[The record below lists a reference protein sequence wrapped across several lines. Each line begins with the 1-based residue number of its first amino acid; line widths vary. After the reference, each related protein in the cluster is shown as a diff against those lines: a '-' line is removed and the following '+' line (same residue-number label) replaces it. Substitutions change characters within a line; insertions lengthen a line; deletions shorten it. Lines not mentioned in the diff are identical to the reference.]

1 MDKEK
6 ARVLIHKINAL
17 YKNIDANTPGVS
29 PLERDLMLSYLRQ
42 FYETI
47 ALSQSQNKGS
57 LNEVQPVAKVPPLKE
72 EPPIK
77 EEPTVKIVPPT
88 KVGQPVNEEKTI
100 KEVQPLNEVKRET
113 GLLGRERGV
122 ANFEPEQKIP
132 EPVATQP
139 TPQPAEPFSN
149 GELAHL
155 FIWQEPSNLAE
166 RLANQ
171 AIPNLSFSTFSM
183 NERLLYTND
192 LFGKNWAEMEEAVK
206 MINNFSHFDQAKVFL
221 LNIGRQHHWDK
232 EESKEAAKSFINTV
246 RRRFL

>member
-47 ALSQSQNKGS
+47 ALSQSQNKA
-57 LNEVQPVAKVPPLKE
+57 PV
-72 EPPIK
+72 
-77 EEPTVKIVPPT
+77 
-88 KVGQPVNEEKTI
+88 
-100 KEVQPLNEVKRET
+100 KEVQPEKEVMPVKEVQPEKEIQAVKDVQPVNEVKRET

-122 ANFEPEQKIP
+122 ANFEPEKKIS
-132 EPVATQP
+132 EPVAP
-139 TPQPAEPFSN
+139 PVTPQPAEPLSDN
-149 GELAHL
+149 ELAHL

-166 RLANQ
+166 RLASQ
-171 AIPNLSFSTFSM
+171 AITNLSFSTFSM

-192 LFGKNWAEMEEAVK
+192 LFGKNSAEMEEAVK
-206 MINNFSHFDQAKVFL
+206 MLNNFTHFDQAKVFL
-221 LNIGRQHHWDK
+221 LNIGRQHDWHK
-232 EESKEAAKSFINTV
+232 EERKDAAKSFINTV

>member
-47 ALSQSQNKGS
+47 ALSQSQNKAPVK
-57 LNEVQPVAKVPPLKE
+57 EVQPEKE
-72 EPPIK
+72 
-77 EEPTVKIVPPT
+77 VKP
-88 KVGQPVNEEKTI
+88 I
-100 KEVQPLNEVKRET
+100 KEVQPEKEIQRVKEVQPVREIQPVNEVKRET

-122 ANFEPEQKIP
+122 ANFEPEKKIV
-132 EPVATQP
+132 EPVASAI
-139 TPQPAEPFSN
+139 TPQPAEPLSDS
-149 GELAHL
+149 ELAHL

-166 RLANQ
+166 RLASQ
-171 AIPNLSFSTFSM
+171 AITNLSFSTFSM

-192 LFGKNWAEMEEAVK
+192 LFGKNSAEMEEAVK
-206 MINNFSHFDQAKVFL
+206 MINNFTHFDQAKIFL
-221 LNIGRQHHWDK
+221 LNIGRQHDWHK
-232 EESKEAAKSFINTV
+232 EERKEAAKSFINTV

>member
-47 ALSQSQNKGS
+47 ALSQSQNKAPVK
-57 LNEVQPVAKVPPLKE
+57 EVQPEKE
-72 EPPIK
+72 
-77 EEPTVKIVPPT
+77 VKL
-88 KVGQPVNEEKTI
+88 I
-100 KEVQPLNEVKRET
+100 KEVQPEKEIQPVKELQPVREIQPVNEVKRET

-122 ANFEPEQKIP
+122 ANFEPEKKIV
-132 EPVATQP
+132 EPGAP
-139 TPQPAEPFSN
+139 AITPQPAEPLSDN
-149 GELAHL
+149 GLAHL

-166 RLANQ
+166 RLASQ
-171 AIPNLSFSTFSM
+171 AITNLSFSTFSM

-192 LFGKNWAEMEEAVK
+192 LFGKNSAEMEEAVK
-206 MINNFSHFDQAKVFL
+206 MINNFTHFDQAKIFL
-221 LNIGRQHHWDK
+221 LNIGRQHDWHK
-232 EESKEAAKSFINTV
+232 EERKEAAKSFINTV

>member
-47 ALSQSQNKGS
+47 ALSQSQPKATQI
-57 LNEVQPVAKVPPLKE
+57 EVQPLKE
-72 EPPIK
+72 E
-77 EEPTVKIVPPT
+77 
-88 KVGQPVNEEKTI
+88 QPI
-100 KEVQPLNEVKRET
+100 KEVQSLKEEKRET

-122 ANFEPEQKIP
+122 GNFEPEKKTP
-132 EPVATQP
+132 EPVVHEMI
-139 TPQPAEPFSN
+139 PQPVEPASDS
-149 GELAHL
+149 ELAHL

-166 RLANQ
+166 RLASQ
-171 AIPNLSFSTFSM
+171 AISNLSFSTFSM

-192 LFGKNWAEMEEAVK
+192 LFEKNNAEMEEAVK
-206 MINNFSHFDQAKVFL
+206 MLNNFTHFDQAKVFL
-221 LNIGRQHHWDK
+221 LNIGRQHDWHK
-232 EESKEAAKSFINTV
+232 EDRKEAAKSFINTV

>member
-47 ALSQSQNKGS
+47 ALSQSQAKAP
-57 LNEVQPVAKVPPLKE
+57 LNEVQPVLEVPPLKE
-72 EPPIK
+72 E
-77 EEPTVKIVPPT
+77 
-88 KVGQPVNEEKTI
+88 QPI
-100 KEVQPLNEVKRET
+100 KEVQSLNEEKRET

-122 ANFEPEQKIP
+122 ANFEPEKKVP
-132 EPVATQP
+132 EPVVLP
-139 TPQPAEPFSN
+139 VTPQPVEPLSDN
-149 GELAHL
+149 ELAHL

-166 RLANQ
+166 RLASQ
-171 AIPNLSFSTFSM
+171 AITNLSFSTFSM

-192 LFGKNWAEMEEAVK
+192 LFGKNSAEMEEAVK
-206 MINNFSHFDQAKVFL
+206 MINNFTHFDQAKEFL
-221 LNIGRQHHWDK
+221 LNIGRQHDWLK
-232 EESKEAAKSFINTV
+232 EERKDAAKSFINTV

>member
-47 ALSQSQNKGS
+47 ALSQSQNKAPVK
-57 LNEVQPVAKVPPLKE
+57 EVQPEKE
-72 EPPIK
+72 
-77 EEPTVKIVPPT
+77 VKL
-88 KVGQPVNEEKTI
+88 I
-100 KEVQPLNEVKRET
+100 KEVQPEKEIQPVKELQPVREIQPVNEVKRET

-122 ANFEPEQKIP
+122 ANFEPEKKIV
-132 EPVATQP
+132 EPGAP
-139 TPQPAEPFSN
+139 AITPQPAEPLSDN
-149 GELAHL
+149 GLAHL

-166 RLANQ
+166 RLASQ
-171 AIPNLSFSTFSM
+171 AITNLSISTFSM

-192 LFGKNWAEMEEAVK
+192 LFGKNSAEMEEAVK
-206 MINNFSHFDQAKVFL
+206 MINNFTHFDQAKIFL
-221 LNIGRQHHWDK
+221 LNIGRQHDWHK
-232 EESKEAAKSFINTV
+232 EERKEAAKSFINTV

>member
-47 ALSQSQNKGS
+47 ALSQSQNKAPVK
-57 LNEVQPVAKVPPLKE
+57 EVQPEKE
-72 EPPIK
+72 
-77 EEPTVKIVPPT
+77 VKP
-88 KVGQPVNEEKTI
+88 I
-100 KEVQPLNEVKRET
+100 KEVQPEKEIQRVKEVQPVREIQSVNEVKRET

-122 ANFEPEQKIP
+122 ANFEPEKKIV
-132 EPVATQP
+132 EPGAP
-139 TPQPAEPFSN
+139 AITPQPAEPLSDN
-149 GELAHL
+149 GLAHL

-166 RLANQ
+166 RLASQ
-171 AIPNLSFSTFSM
+171 AITNLSFSTFSM

-192 LFGKNWAEMEEAVK
+192 LFGKNSAEMEEAVK
-206 MINNFSHFDQAKVFL
+206 MLNNFTHFDQAKVFL
-221 LNIGRQHHWDK
+221 LNIGRQHDWHK
-232 EESKEAAKSFINTV
+232 EERKDAAKSFINTV

>member
-47 ALSQSQNKGS
+47 ALSQSQAKAP
-57 LNEVQPVAKVPPLKE
+57 LNEVQPVLEVPPLKE
-72 EPPIK
+72 E
-77 EEPTVKIVPPT
+77 
-88 KVGQPVNEEKTI
+88 QPI
-100 KEVQPLNEVKRET
+100 KEVQSLNEEKRET

-122 ANFEPEQKIP
+122 ANFEPEKKVP
-132 EPVATQP
+132 EPVVLP
-139 TPQPAEPFSN
+139 VTPQPVEPLSDN
-149 GELAHL
+149 ELAHL

-166 RLANQ
+166 RLASQ
-171 AIPNLSFSTFSM
+171 AITNLSFSTFSM

-192 LFGKNWAEMEEAVK
+192 LFGKNSAEMEEAVK
-206 MINNFSHFDQAKVFL
+206 MLNNFTHFDQAKEFL
-221 LNIGRQHHWDK
+221 LNIGRQHDWLK
-232 EESKEAAKSFINTV
+232 EERKDAAKSFINTV

>member
-47 ALSQSQNKGS
+47 ALSQSQPKATQI
-57 LNEVQPVAKVPPLKE
+57 EVQPIIEVPPLKE
-72 EPPIK
+72 E
-77 EEPTVKIVPPT
+77 
-88 KVGQPVNEEKTI
+88 QPI
-100 KEVQPLNEVKRET
+100 KEVQSLKEEKRET

-122 ANFEPEQKIP
+122 GNFEPEKKTP
-132 EPVATQP
+132 EPVVHEMI
-139 TPQPAEPFSN
+139 PQPVEPASDS
-149 GELAHL
+149 ELAHL

-166 RLANQ
+166 RLASQ
-171 AIPNLSFSTFSM
+171 AISNLSFSTFSM

-192 LFGKNWAEMEEAVK
+192 LFEKNNAEMEEAVK
-206 MINNFSHFDQAKVFL
+206 MLNNFTHFDQAKVFL
-221 LNIGRQHHWDK
+221 LNIGRQYDWHK
-232 EESKEAAKSFINTV
+232 EDRKEAAKSFINTV

>member
-47 ALSQSQNKGS
+47 ALSQSQNKAPVK
-57 LNEVQPVAKVPPLKE
+57 EVQPEKE
-72 EPPIK
+72 
-77 EEPTVKIVPPT
+77 VKP
-88 KVGQPVNEEKTI
+88 I
-100 KEVQPLNEVKRET
+100 KEVQPEKEIQRVKEVQPVREIQSVNEVKRET

-122 ANFEPEQKIP
+122 ANFEPEKKIV
-132 EPVATQP
+132 EPVAP
-139 TPQPAEPFSN
+139 AITPQPADPLSDN
-149 GELAHL
+149 ELTHL

-166 RLANQ
+166 RLASQ
-171 AIPNLSFSTFSM
+171 AITNLSFSTFSM

-192 LFGKNWAEMEEAVK
+192 LFGKNSAEMEEAVK
-206 MINNFSHFDQAKVFL
+206 MINNFTHFDQAKVFL
-221 LNIGRQHHWDK
+221 LNIGRQHDWHK
-232 EESKEAAKSFINTV
+232 EERKEAAKSFINTV

>member
-47 ALSQSQNKGS
+47 ALSQSQAKAP
-57 LNEVQPVAKVPPLKE
+57 LNEVQPVLEVPPLKE
-72 EPPIK
+72 E
-77 EEPTVKIVPPT
+77 
-88 KVGQPVNEEKTI
+88 QPI
-100 KEVQPLNEVKRET
+100 KEVQSLNEEKRET

-122 ANFEPEQKIP
+122 ANFEPEKKVP
-132 EPVATQP
+132 EPVVLP
-139 TPQPAEPFSN
+139 VTPQPVEPLSDN
-149 GELAHL
+149 ELAHL

-166 RLANQ
+166 RLASQ
-171 AIPNLSFSTFSM
+171 AITNLSFSTFSM

-192 LFGKNWAEMEEAVK
+192 LFGKNSAEMEEAVK
-206 MINNFSHFDQAKVFL
+206 MINNFTHFDQAKEFL
-221 LNIGRQHHWDK
+221 LNIGRQHDWHK
-232 EESKEAAKSFINTV
+232 EERKDAAKSFINTV

>member
-47 ALSQSQNKGS
+47 ALSQSQNKAPVK
-57 LNEVQPVAKVPPLKE
+57 EVQPEKE
-72 EPPIK
+72 
-77 EEPTVKIVPPT
+77 VKP
-88 KVGQPVNEEKTI
+88 I
-100 KEVQPLNEVKRET
+100 KEVQPEKEIQRVKEVQPVREIQPVNEVKRET

-122 ANFEPEQKIP
+122 ANFEPEKKIV
-132 EPVATQP
+132 EPGAP
-139 TPQPAEPFSN
+139 AITPQPAEPLSDN
-149 GELAHL
+149 GLAHL

-166 RLANQ
+166 RLASQ
-171 AIPNLSFSTFSM
+171 AITNLSFSTFSM

-192 LFGKNWAEMEEAVK
+192 LFGKNSVEMEEAVK
-206 MINNFSHFDQAKVFL
+206 MINNFTHFDQAKVFL
-221 LNIGRQHHWDK
+221 LNIGRQHDWHK
-232 EESKEAAKSFINTV
+232 EERKEAAKSFINTV

>member
-47 ALSQSQNKGS
+47 ALSQSQPKATQS
-57 LNEVQPVAKVPPLKE
+57 EVQPIIEVPPLKE
-72 EPPIK
+72 E
-77 EEPTVKIVPPT
+77 
-88 KVGQPVNEEKTI
+88 QPI
-100 KEVQPLNEVKRET
+100 KEVQSLKEEKRET

-122 ANFEPEQKIP
+122 GNFEPEKKTP
-132 EPVATQP
+132 EPVVHEMI
-139 TPQPAEPFSN
+139 PQPVEPASDS
-149 GELAHL
+149 ELAHL

-166 RLANQ
+166 RLASQ

-192 LFGKNWAEMEEAVK
+192 LFEKNNAEMEEAVK
-206 MINNFSHFDQAKVFL
+206 MLNNFTHFDQAKVFL
-221 LNIGRQHHWDK
+221 LNIGRQHDWHK
-232 EESKEAAKSFINTV
+232 EDRKEAAKSFINTV

>member
-47 ALSQSQNKGS
+47 ALSQSQPKATQS
-57 LNEVQPVAKVPPLKE
+57 EVQPITEVPPLKE
-72 EPPIK
+72 E
-77 EEPTVKIVPPT
+77 
-88 KVGQPVNEEKTI
+88 QLI
-100 KEVQPLNEVKRET
+100 KEVQSLKEEKRET

-122 ANFEPEQKIP
+122 GNFEPEKKTP
-132 EPVATQP
+132 EPVVHEMI
-139 TPQPAEPFSN
+139 PQPVEPASDS
-149 GELAHL
+149 ELAHL

-166 RLANQ
+166 RLASQ
-171 AIPNLSFSTFSM
+171 AISNLSFSTFSM

-192 LFGKNWAEMEEAVK
+192 LFEKNNAEMEEAVK
-206 MINNFSHFDQAKVFL
+206 MLNNFTHFDQAKVFL
-221 LNIGRQHHWDK
+221 LNIGRQYDWHK
-232 EESKEAAKSFINTV
+232 EDRKEAAKSFINTV

>member
-6 ARVLIHKINAL
+6 ARILIHKINAL

-47 ALSQSQNKGS
+47 ALSQSQNKAPVKEVQPEKEVKP
-57 LNEVQPVAKVPPLKE
+57 LNEVQDK
-72 EPPIK
+72 
-77 EEPTVKIVPPT
+77 
-88 KVGQPVNEEKTI
+88 
-100 KEVQPLNEVKRET
+100 KEVQPENEVKRET

-122 ANFEPEQKIP
+122 GNFEPDKKTP
-132 EPVATQP
+132 EPIVHP
-139 TPQPAEPFSN
+139 VNPQPAEPASDS
-149 GELAHL
+149 ELAHL

-166 RLANQ
+166 RLASQ
-171 AIPNLSFSTFSM
+171 AISNLSFSTFSM

-192 LFGKNWAEMEEAVK
+192 LFGKNNAEMEEAVK
-206 MINNFSHFDQAKVFL
+206 MLNNFTHFDQAKVFL
-221 LNIGRQHHWDK
+221 LNIGRQHDWQK
-232 EESKEAAKSFINTV
+232 EERKDAAKSFINTV

>member
-47 ALSQSQNKGS
+47 ALSQSQAKAP
-57 LNEVQPVAKVPPLKE
+57 LNEVQPVLEVPPLKE
-72 EPPIK
+72 EQPIR
-77 EEPTVKIVPPT
+77 EV
-88 KVGQPVNEEKTI
+88 QSLNEE
-100 KEVQPLNEVKRET
+100 KRET

-122 ANFEPEQKIP
+122 ANFEPEKKVP
-132 EPVATQP
+132 EPVVLP
-139 TPQPAEPFSN
+139 VTPQPVEPLSDN
-149 GELAHL
+149 ELAHL

-166 RLANQ
+166 RLASQ
-171 AIPNLSFSTFSM
+171 AITNLSFSTFSM

-192 LFGKNWAEMEEAVK
+192 LFGKNSAEMEEAVK
-206 MINNFSHFDQAKVFL
+206 MLNNFTHFDQAKEFL
-221 LNIGRQHHWDK
+221 LNIGRQHDWLK
-232 EESKEAAKSFINTV
+232 EERKDAAKSFINTV

>member
-47 ALSQSQNKGS
+47 ALSQSQNKAPVK
-57 LNEVQPVAKVPPLKE
+57 EVQPEKE
-72 EPPIK
+72 
-77 EEPTVKIVPPT
+77 VKP
-88 KVGQPVNEEKTI
+88 I
-100 KEVQPLNEVKRET
+100 KEVQPEKEIQRVKEVQPVREIQPVNEVKRET

-122 ANFEPEQKIP
+122 ANFEPEKKIV
-132 EPVATQP
+132 EPGAP
-139 TPQPAEPFSN
+139 AITPQPADPLSDN
-149 GELAHL
+149 ELTHL

-166 RLANQ
+166 RLASQ
-171 AIPNLSFSTFSM
+171 AITNLSFSTFSM

-192 LFGKNWAEMEEAVK
+192 LFGKNSAEMEEAVK
-206 MINNFSHFDQAKVFL
+206 MINNFTHFDQAKVFL
-221 LNIGRQHHWDK
+221 LNIGRQHDWHK
-232 EESKEAAKSFINTV
+232 EERKEAAKSFINTV

>member
-47 ALSQSQNKGS
+47 ALSPSQNKA
-57 LNEVQPVAKVPPLKE
+57 LVKEVPPEKEITPVKEIQPEKEIQLVKEVQP
-72 EPPIK
+72 
-77 EEPTVKIVPPT
+77 
-88 KVGQPVNEEKTI
+88 I
-100 KEVQPLNEVKRET
+100 KEVPPLNEVKRET

-122 ANFEPEQKIP
+122 GNFEPEKKTP
-132 EPVATQP
+132 EPVVHEMI
-139 TPQPAEPFSN
+139 PQPVEPASDS
-149 GELAHL
+149 ELAHL

-166 RLANQ
+166 RLASQ
-171 AIPNLSFSTFSM
+171 AITNLSFSTFSM

-192 LFGKNWAEMEEAVK
+192 LFGKNSAEMEEAVK
-206 MINNFSHFDQAKVFL
+206 MINNFTHFDQAKVFL
-221 LNIGRQHHWDK
+221 LNIGRQHDWYK
-232 EESKEAAKSFINTV
+232 EERKEAAKSFINMV

>member
-47 ALSQSQNKGS
+47 ALSQSQNKVPVK
-57 LNEVQPVAKVPPLKE
+57 EVQPVLEVPPLKE
-72 EPPIK
+72 E
-77 EEPTVKIVPPT
+77 
-88 KVGQPVNEEKTI
+88 QPI
-100 KEVQPLNEVKRET
+100 KEVQSLNEEKRET

-122 ANFEPEQKIP
+122 ANFEPEKKVS
-132 EPVATQP
+132 ETVAP
-139 TPQPAEPFSN
+139 PLTPQPAEPLSDN
-149 GELAHL
+149 ELAHL

-166 RLANQ
+166 RLASQ
-171 AIPNLSFSTFSM
+171 AISNLSFSTFSM

-192 LFGKNWAEMEEAVK
+192 LFGKNSAEMEEAVK
-206 MINNFSHFDQAKVFL
+206 MINNFTHFDQAKVFL
-221 LNIGRQHHWDK
+221 LNIGRQHDWHK
-232 EESKEAAKSFINTV
+232 EERKDAAKSFINTV

>member
-47 ALSQSQNKGS
+47 ALSQSQNKAPVK
-57 LNEVQPVAKVPPLKE
+57 EVQPVLEVPPLKE
-72 EPPIK
+72 E
-77 EEPTVKIVPPT
+77 
-88 KVGQPVNEEKTI
+88 QPI
-100 KEVQPLNEVKRET
+100 KEVQSLNEEKRET

-122 ANFEPEQKIP
+122 ANFEPEKKVS
-132 EPVATQP
+132 EPVAP
-139 TPQPAEPFSN
+139 PLTPQPAEPLSDK
-149 GELAHL
+149 ELDHL

-166 RLANQ
+166 RLASQ
-171 AIPNLSFSTFSM
+171 AISNLSFSTFSM
-183 NERLLYTND
+183 NERLLYIND
-192 LFGKNWAEMEEAVK
+192 LFGKNNAEMEEAIK
-206 MINNFSHFDQAKVFL
+206 TLNNFTHFDQAKVFL
-221 LNIGRQHHWDK
+221 LNIGRQHDWQK
-232 EESKEAAKSFINTV
+232 EERKEAAKSFINTV

>member
-47 ALSQSQNKGS
+47 ALSQSQNKAPVK
-57 LNEVQPVAKVPPLKE
+57 EVQPEKE
-72 EPPIK
+72 VKPIK
-77 EEPTVKIVPPT
+77 EV
-88 KVGQPVNEEKTI
+88 QPEKEI
-100 KEVQPLNEVKRET
+100 QRVKEVQPDREMQPLNEVKRET

-122 ANFEPEQKIP
+122 ANFEPEKKIV
-132 EPVATQP
+132 EPGAP
-139 TPQPAEPFSN
+139 AITPQPAEPLSDS
-149 GELAHL
+149 GLAHL

-166 RLANQ
+166 RLASQ
-171 AIPNLSFSTFSM
+171 AITNLSFSTFSM

-192 LFGKNWAEMEEAVK
+192 LFGKNSAEMEEAVK
-206 MINNFSHFDQAKVFL
+206 MINNFTHFDQAKVFL
-221 LNIGRQHHWDK
+221 LNIGRQHDWHK
-232 EESKEAAKSFINTV
+232 EERKEAAKSFINTV

>member
-47 ALSQSQNKGS
+47 ALSQSQNKAPVK
-57 LNEVQPVAKVPPLKE
+57 EVQPEKE
-72 EPPIK
+72 VMP
-77 EEPTVKIVPPT
+77 
-88 KVGQPVNEEKTI
+88 I
-100 KEVQPLNEVKRET
+100 KEVQPEKEIQAVKDVQPVNEVKRET

-122 ANFEPEQKIP
+122 ANFEPEKKIS
-132 EPVATQP
+132 EPVAP
-139 TPQPAEPFSN
+139 PVTPQPAEPLSDN
-149 GELAHL
+149 ELAHL

-166 RLANQ
+166 RLASQ
-171 AIPNLSFSTFSM
+171 AITNLSFSTFSM

-192 LFGKNWAEMEEAVK
+192 LFGKNSAEMEEAVK
-206 MINNFSHFDQAKVFL
+206 MLNNFTHFDQAKVFL
-221 LNIGRQHHWDK
+221 LNIGRQHDWHK
-232 EESKEAAKSFINTV
+232 EERKDAAKSFINTV

>member
-47 ALSQSQNKGS
+47 ALSQSQPKAT
-57 LNEVQPVAKVPPLKE
+57 LNEVQPVLEVPPLKE
-72 EPPIK
+72 E
-77 EEPTVKIVPPT
+77 
-88 KVGQPVNEEKTI
+88 QPI
-100 KEVQPLNEVKRET
+100 KEVQSLNEEKRET

-122 ANFEPEQKIP
+122 ANFEPEKKTL
-132 EPVATQP
+132 EPVVLP
-139 TPQPAEPFSN
+139 VTPQPVEPLSDK
-149 GELAHL
+149 ELAHL

-166 RLANQ
+166 RLASQ
-171 AIPNLSFSTFSM
+171 AITNLSFSTFSM

-192 LFGKNWAEMEEAVK
+192 LFGKNSAEMEEAVK
-206 MINNFSHFDQAKVFL
+206 MLNNFTHFDQAKEFL
-221 LNIGRQHHWDK
+221 LNIGRQHDWLK
-232 EESKEAAKSFINTV
+232 EERKDAAKSFINTV

>member
-47 ALSQSQNKGS
+47 ALSQSQNKAPVK
-57 LNEVQPVAKVPPLKE
+57 EVQPEKE
-72 EPPIK
+72 VIPIK
-77 EEPTVKIVPPT
+77 EILPEKEIQAVKDV
-88 KVGQPVNEEKTI
+88 QPVNEA
-100 KEVQPLNEVKRET
+100 KRET

-122 ANFEPEQKIP
+122 ANFEPEKKIS
-132 EPVATQP
+132 EPVAP
-139 TPQPAEPFSN
+139 PVTPQPAEPLSDN
-149 GELAHL
+149 ELAHL

-166 RLANQ
+166 RLASQ
-171 AIPNLSFSTFSM
+171 AITNLSFSTFSM

-192 LFGKNWAEMEEAVK
+192 LFGKNSAEMEEAVK
-206 MINNFSHFDQAKVFL
+206 MLNNFTHFDQAKVFL
-221 LNIGRQHHWDK
+221 LNIGRQHDWHK
-232 EESKEAAKSFINTV
+232 EERKDAAKSFINTV

>member
-47 ALSQSQNKGS
+47 ALSQSQPKATQS
-57 LNEVQPVAKVPPLKE
+57 EVQPIIEVPPLKE
-72 EPPIK
+72 E
-77 EEPTVKIVPPT
+77 
-88 KVGQPVNEEKTI
+88 QPI
-100 KEVQPLNEVKRET
+100 KEVQSLKEEKRET

-122 ANFEPEQKIP
+122 GNFEPEKKTP
-132 EPVATQP
+132 EPVDHEMI
-139 TPQPAEPFSN
+139 PQPVEPASDS
-149 GELAHL
+149 ELAHL

-166 RLANQ
+166 RLASQ
-171 AIPNLSFSTFSM
+171 AIANLSFSTFSM

-192 LFGKNWAEMEEAVK
+192 LFEKNNAEMEEAVK
-206 MINNFSHFDQAKVFL
+206 MLNNFTHFDQAKVFL
-221 LNIGRQHHWDK
+221 LNIGRQHDWHK
-232 EESKEAAKSFINTV
+232 EDRKEAAKSFINTV

>member
-47 ALSQSQNKGS
+47 ALSQSQNKAPVK
-57 LNEVQPVAKVPPLKE
+57 EVQPEKE
-72 EPPIK
+72 
-77 EEPTVKIVPPT
+77 VKP
-88 KVGQPVNEEKTI
+88 I
-100 KEVQPLNEVKRET
+100 KEVQPEKEIQRVKEVQPVREIQPVNEVKRET

-122 ANFEPEQKIP
+122 ANFEPEKKIV
-132 EPVATQP
+132 EPGAP
-139 TPQPAEPFSN
+139 AITPQPAEPLSDN
-149 GELAHL
+149 GLAHL

-166 RLANQ
+166 RLASQ
-171 AIPNLSFSTFSM
+171 AITNLSFSTFSM

-192 LFGKNWAEMEEAVK
+192 LFGKSSVEMEEAVK
-206 MINNFSHFDQAKVFL
+206 MINNFTHFDQAKVFL
-221 LNIGRQHHWDK
+221 LNIGRQHDWHK
-232 EESKEAAKSFINTV
+232 EERKEAAKSFINTV

>member
-47 ALSQSQNKGS
+47 ALSQSQPKATQS
-57 LNEVQPVAKVPPLKE
+57 EVQPIIEVPPLKE
-72 EPPIK
+72 E
-77 EEPTVKIVPPT
+77 
-88 KVGQPVNEEKTI
+88 QPI
-100 KEVQPLNEVKRET
+100 KEVQSLKEEKRET

-122 ANFEPEQKIP
+122 GNFEPEKKTP
-132 EPVATQP
+132 EPVVHEMIHQP
-139 TPQPAEPFSN
+139 VEPASDS
-149 GELAHL
+149 ELAHL

-166 RLANQ
+166 RLASQ
-171 AIPNLSFSTFSM
+171 AISNLSFSTFSM

-192 LFGKNWAEMEEAVK
+192 LFEKNNAEMEEAVK
-206 MINNFSHFDQAKVFL
+206 MLNNFTHFDQAKVFL
-221 LNIGRQHHWDK
+221 LNIGRQYDWHK
-232 EESKEAAKSFINTV
+232 EDRKEAAKSFINTV

>member
-47 ALSQSQNKGS
+47 ALSQSKNKAPVK
-57 LNEVQPVAKVPPLKE
+57 EVQPVLEVPPLKE
-72 EPPIK
+72 E
-77 EEPTVKIVPPT
+77 
-88 KVGQPVNEEKTI
+88 QPI
-100 KEVQPLNEVKRET
+100 KEVQSLNEEKRET

-122 ANFEPEQKIP
+122 ANFEPDKKVSET
-132 EPVATQP
+132 VAP
-139 TPQPAEPFSN
+139 PLTPQPAEPLSDN
-149 GELAHL
+149 ELDHL

-166 RLANQ
+166 RLASQ
-171 AIPNLSFSTFSM
+171 AISNLSFSTFSM
-183 NERLLYTND
+183 NERLLYIND
-192 LFGKNWAEMEEAVK
+192 LFGKNNAEMEEAIK
-206 MINNFSHFDQAKVFL
+206 TLNNFTHFDQAKVFL
-221 LNIGRQHHWDK
+221 LNIGRQHDWQK
-232 EESKEAAKSFINTV
+232 EERKEAAKSFINTV

>member
-47 ALSQSQNKGS
+47 ALSQSQPKATQI
-57 LNEVQPVAKVPPLKE
+57 EVQPIIEVPPLKE
-72 EPPIK
+72 E
-77 EEPTVKIVPPT
+77 
-88 KVGQPVNEEKTI
+88 QPI
-100 KEVQPLNEVKRET
+100 KEVQSLKEEKRET

-122 ANFEPEQKIP
+122 GNFEPEKKTP
-132 EPVATQP
+132 EPVVHEMI
-139 TPQPAEPFSN
+139 PQPVEPASDS
-149 GELAHL
+149 ELAHL

-166 RLANQ
+166 RLASQ
-171 AIPNLSFSTFSM
+171 AISNLSFSTFSM

-192 LFGKNWAEMEEAVK
+192 LFEKNNAEMEEAVK
-206 MINNFSHFDQAKVFL
+206 MLNNFTHFDQAKVFL
-221 LNIGRQHHWDK
+221 LNIGRQHDWHK
-232 EESKEAAKSFINTV
+232 EDRKEAAKSFINTV

>member
-47 ALSQSQNKGS
+47 ALSQSQNKA
-57 LNEVQPVAKVPPLKE
+57 PV
-72 EPPIK
+72 
-77 EEPTVKIVPPT
+77 
-88 KVGQPVNEEKTI
+88 
-100 KEVQPLNEVKRET
+100 KEVQPEKEIQPVEEVKRET

-122 ANFEPEQKIP
+122 ANFEPEKKVS
-132 EPVATQP
+132 ETVAP
-139 TPQPAEPFSN
+139 PLTPQPAEPLSDN
-149 GELAHL
+149 ELDHL

-166 RLANQ
+166 RLASQ
-171 AIPNLSFSTFSM
+171 AISNLSFSTFSM

-192 LFGKNWAEMEEAVK
+192 LFGKNNAEMEEAVK
-206 MINNFSHFDQAKVFL
+206 MLNNFTHFDQAKVFL
-221 LNIGRQHHWDK
+221 LNIGRQHDWQK
-232 EESKEAAKSFINTV
+232 EERKEAAKSFINTV

>member
-47 ALSQSQNKGS
+47 ALSQSQHKAPS
-57 LNEVQPVAKVPPLKE
+57 NEGQPIIEVPPLKE
-72 EPPIK
+72 E
-77 EEPTVKIVPPT
+77 
-88 KVGQPVNEEKTI
+88 QPI
-100 KEVQPLNEVKRET
+100 KEVQSLNEEKRET

-122 ANFEPEQKIP
+122 ANFEP
-132 EPVATQP
+132 A
-139 TPQPAEPFSN
+139 SN
-149 GELAHL
+149 SELAHL

-166 RLANQ
+166 RLASQ
-171 AIPNLSFSTFSM
+171 AITNLSFSTFSM

-192 LFGKNWAEMEEAVK
+192 LFGKNSAEMEESVK
-206 MINNFSHFDQAKVFL
+206 MINNFSHFEQAKVFL
-221 LNIGRQHHWDK
+221 LDIGRQNDWHK
-232 EESKEAAKSFINTV
+232 EERKDAAKSFINTV